1 MQIIKNALSEELY
14 NALVEEL
21 KSQLHNQVWG
31 SSRILWPE
39 ELKKGIYGTTLT
51 CKVSDVLSNQILR
64 ELKDYVPN
72 VSRTVCQFYVWQ
84 HNAGISKHD
93 DDNHMFGATI
103 YLNETWDLN
112 DGGFFIWTDKDTNQ
126 LKVLSPEK
134 NMMVLNLNAEYHLV
148 TPVLPSA
155 QDFRYTIQIWGN

>member
-1 MQIIKNALSEELY
+1 MQIIKNALSGELY
-14 NALVEEL
+14 DALVEEL

-31 SSRILWPE
+31 SSKILWQE
-39 ELKKGIYGTTLT
+39 ELKRGITGSTLT

-64 ELKDYVPN
+64 ELKDYVPKVN
-72 VSRTVCQFYVWQ
+72 RTVCQFYVWQ

>member
-1 MQIIKNALSEELY
+1 MQIIKNALSGELY
-14 NALVEEL
+14 DALVEEL

-31 SSRILWPE
+31 SSKILWQE
-39 ELKKGIYGTTLT
+39 ELKRGITGNTLT
-51 CKVSDVLSNQILR
+51 CKVSDVLSNQIFR
-64 ELKDYVPN
+64 EIKEYVPECEE
-72 VSRTVCQFYVWQ
+72 VICQFYVWQ
-84 HNAGISKHD
+84 HHAGISRHD
-93 DDNHMFGATI
+93 DGNHAFGATI
-103 YLNETWDLN
+103 YLNEYWDLN

-134 NMMVLNLNAEYHLV
+134 NMMVLNLNVEHHLV